1 VQALPNAASTGLL
14 SQMGAS
20 RLRRIQLNIF
30 MPLLVFSIG
39 VPSLVTPYP
48 SQAASNGATIQR
60 VPITTTAPT
69 PGATSYDATEG
80 TIQ

>member
-1 VQALPNAASTGLL
+1 VQALPNAAATGLL

-20 RLRRIQLNIF
+20 RLRRIQLNRF
-30 MPLLVFSIG
+30 MPPLVFSIA
-39 VPSLVTPYP
+39 VPSLITTYP
-48 SQAASNGATIQR
+48 SHAASNGLTIQR
-60 VPITTTAPT
+60 VPITTTTPT